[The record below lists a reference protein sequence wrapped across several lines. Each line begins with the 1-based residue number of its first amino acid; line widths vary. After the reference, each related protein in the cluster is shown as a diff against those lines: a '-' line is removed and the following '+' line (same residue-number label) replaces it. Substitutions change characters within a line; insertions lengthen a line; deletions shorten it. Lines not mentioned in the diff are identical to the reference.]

1 MENITTV
8 QKIETV
14 ISKALGKEDTFNNV
28 HLILYTDG
36 GCDNTGDKLGGWG
49 VHGYWYNLK
58 PTKSNSGCK
67 TGSPTR
73 QGYMLGKLP
82 GGVDKVNVLAYVDYF
97 GGVEPSPTTN
107 NLAEME
113 ALSKA
118 FDIIMSYPISSVSI
132 YMDSDYTRQGLTMW
146 LKKWKANDWRGSS
159 GKPVANKE
167 LWITLE
173 DKYAQVVEKYGR
185 NNISLL
191 RVDGHSSDIGNDKA
205 DELATAGAWGQRN
218 KHEDVNEELNVY
230 ASDAYWDL
238 GSLSPMFT
246 ESRLFFDENVHNYE
260 GNWYYQATL
269 PYSGS
274 ETDKEKNL
282 GKRAT
287 DLTLSVLFQ
296 NEPEAV
302 LETLQDYMI
311 NSRSYQGLFKGRLDY
326 ITHISNYNHIHQYND
341 GRYLLFNDNIGE
353 VSSPSKAKLAKRI
366 NTARLSYRLYE
377 EFDIIRGILQSAFS
391 DSNSLGIISLDITHH
406 MYESV
411 KKSKTSDTMV
421 TKLNPNIGD
430 YITIGHNE
438 VHDTLS
444 QITLT
449 LGIDLPSKNGL
460 GRLKSLTPKVTLL
473 FYPQSKNKYSYYV
486 AIQTIE
492 GIGVWCA
499 PYSNTVLLPDNKDT
513 SS

>member
-1 MENITTV
+1 M
-8 QKIETV
+8 
-14 ISKALGKEDTFNNV
+14 
-28 HLILYTDG
+28 
-36 GCDNTGDKLGGWG
+36 
-49 VHGYWYNLK
+49 
-58 PTKSNSGCK
+58 
-67 TGSPTR
+67 
-73 QGYMLGKLP
+73 
-82 GGVDKVNVLAYVDYF
+82 
-97 GGVEPSPTTN
+97 
-107 NLAEME
+107 
-113 ALSKA
+113 
-118 FDIIMSYPISSVSI
+118 
-132 YMDSDYTRQGLTMW
+132 
-146 LKKWKANDWRGSS
+146 
-159 GKPVANKE
+159 
-167 LWITLE
+167 
-173 DKYAQVVEKYGR
+173 
-185 NNISLL
+185 
-191 RVDGHSSDIGNDKA
+191 
-205 DELATAGAWGQRN
+205 
-218 KHEDVNEELNVY
+218 
-230 ASDAYWDL
+230 
-238 GSLSPMFT
+238 
-246 ESRLFFDENVHNYE
+246 
-260 GNWYYQATL
+260 
-269 PYSGS
+269 
-274 ETDKEKNL
+274 
-282 GKRAT
+282 
-287 DLTLSVLFQ
+287 
-296 NEPEAV
+296 
-302 LETLQDYMI
+302 
-311 NSRSYQGLFKGRLDY
+311 
-326 ITHISNYNHIHQYND
+326 
-341 GRYLLFNDNIGE
+341 LFNDNIGE